1 MHIGALIVDDQSDVR
16 LLLRAV
22 IENAHDCIFVAGE
35 ASSGAEAV
43 EHAQTDDPMVI
54 VLDNLMPGMSGIEAA
69 EIILSKRPTQEI
81 ILCTAYLDDDLIDRA
96 RSAGVEHF
104 LAKDQVDR
112 LPALIKEVIGAPP
125 WPT

>member
-1 MHIGALIVDDQSDVR
+1 M
-16 LLLRAV
+16 
-22 IENAHDCIFVAGE
+22 IENADDSIFVAGE

-43 EHAQTDDPMVI
+43 EQAQTDDPTVI
-54 VLDNLMPGMSGIEAA
+54 VLDNLMPGMSGMEAA

-81 ILCTAYLDDDLIDRA
+81 ILCTAYLDDDLIVRA

-104 LAKDQVDR
+104 LAKDQAGR
-112 LPALIKEVIGAPP
+112 LTALIKDVVGAPP